1 MGSRAELQKC
11 KSAKS
16 SGWMV
21 MPKKQSAACI
31 IRLLGQPVLYNAAD
45 NDMQLDFV
53 QSKKD
58 QLKGSLKDYEFNPFL
73 CQLGPILYCG
83 VVHTLTMA
91 WVTKVGEQR
100 PHSPTLPNFGRITP

>member
-1 MGSRAELQKC
+1 M
-11 KSAKS
+11 
-16 SGWMV
+16 
-21 MPKKQSAACI
+21 
-31 IRLLGQPVLYNAAD
+31 YNAAD

-83 VVHTLTMA
+83 THLDNGLGD
-91 WVTKVGEQR
+91 KG
-100 PHSPTLPNFGRITP
+100 G

>member
-1 MGSRAELQKC
+1 
-11 KSAKS
+11 
-16 SGWMV
+16 MV

-58 QLKGSLKDYEFNPFL
+58 KLKGSLKDYEFNPFL

-83 VVHTLTMA
+83 THLDNGLGDKGGWA
-91 WVTKVGEQR
+91 A
-100 PHSPTLPNFGRITP
+100 PP